1 MKRLYILFTLSVI
14 LLVACRDEEGL
25 PKACLGECTYYP
37 GFLWSDADTSG
48 VTKHLFLD
56 FNKDAKD
63 DAESF
68 AEIEF
73 VDKEGN
79 PIPDNELEITIDG
92 IVIKDNTFKVYSTE
106 TEKEV
111 KFRYLPKA
119 ESGNHQG
126 YIKLLSYK
134 LDRYEDKELNGAP
147 TEVMRWDLSFNKCMN
162 PLAKVLMWICI
173 LMLALLLIWLLILRP
188 ILYPR
193 FGSIQKTFNIPGM
206 APLIIRFKGAR
217 MVVLAASHPKKQSTW
232 NRFWTGKI
240 LYKTHPA
247 FVAPIVFK
255 PKGGHQILSKIQA
268 GTYQVMPNPMPG
280 VGAATIIDIKKNLKI
295 NVN

>member
-1 MKRLYILFTLSVI
+1 MKRLYILFALSVI
-14 LLVACRDEEGL
+14 LLVACQDEEGL

-37 GFLWSDADTSG
+37 SFLWSDADTCG
-48 VTKHLFLD
+48 VTKHLLLD

-63 DAESF
+63 DEDTFVEMA
-68 AEIEF
+68 F

-79 PIPDNELEITIDG
+79 SIPDDVLEITIDG
-92 IVIKDNTFKVYSTE
+92 VVIKDNTFKVYSNE

-134 LDRYEDKELNGAP
+134 LDRCEDKELNGTP

-173 LMLALLLIWLLILRP
+173 LILALLLVWLLILRP
-188 ILYPR
+188 VLYPR
-193 FGSIQKTFNIPGM
+193 FKSIKKGIYFKDCPPITIN
-206 APLIIRFKGAR
+206 FKGAR
-217 MVVLAASHPKKQSTW
+217 LVILDSRPHKQSNWDKIFKGKIIYKLHPVLLTKITMKPHRRGVMVVTDTSK
-232 NRFWTGKI
+232 
-240 LYKTHPA
+240 Y
-247 FVAPIVFK
+247 IV
-255 PKGGHQILSKIQA
+255 S
-268 GTYQVMPNPMPG
+268 PNPMPRTG
-280 VGAATIIDIKKNLKI
+280 SAIMNDLINRTNIEIK
-295 NVN
+295 